1 MFRRKLILA
10 AAGALAAPLA
20 ARAQQ
25 LARPTAKVY
34 RIGVL
39 EVTSMSANR
48 QNYEAFRDG
57 LRDLGYIE
65 EKNIAIDYRSADGRA
80 ERFPE
85 LAAELLKAQVDL
97 VVVRGTPAA
106 LAAKATG
113 LPVVMAAVA
122 DPTGPGLVA
131 SLAKPGGSVTGL
143 ATLVRD
149 LTAHRLAVVKELLP
163 KAVRVGNLL
172 NLSNPVGVAQW
183 KETET
188 VARAREVEPLL
199 LDVREPRNFAEAFEA
214 AVAKKCD
221 ALLVTLDPLI
231 IEHRRA
237 VAEFAARHKLPA
249 IYADTEFVE
258 AGGLMSY
265 GVYYPHLYYRAAG
278 YVDRILKGAKPA
290 ELPVEPPTRFFLF
303 VNARAARG
311 IGLAIPPQLL
321 QRADR
326 VIG

>member
-1 MFRRKLILA
+1 MLRRKLVLA
-10 AAGALAAPLA
+10 AAGALVAPLA

-25 LARPTAKVY
+25 QARSTAKIY

-39 EVTSMSANR
+39 EATSMSANR

-65 EKNIAIDYRSADGRA
+65 EKNIAIEYRSADGRA

-85 LAAELLKAQVDL
+85 LAAELAKAQADVI
-97 VVVRGTPAA
+97 VVRGTPAA

-122 DPTGPGLVA
+122 DPAGPGLVS
-131 SLAKPGGSVTGL
+131 SLAKPGGNVTGL

-149 LTAHRLAVVKELLP
+149 LTAHRLGVLKELLP
-163 KAVRVGNLL
+163 KAARVGNLL
-172 NLSNPVGVAQW
+172 NLSNPAGVAQW

-188 VARAREVEPLL
+188 VARARDIEPLV
-199 LDVREPRNFAEAFEA
+199 LDVREPRNFAEAFDA
-214 AVAKKCD
+214 AVARKCD

-237 VAEFAARHKLPA
+237 VAEFAARAKLPA
-249 IYADTEFVE
+249 IYADAEFVE

-265 GVYYPHLYYRAAG
+265 GVLYPHLYYRAAG

-303 VNARAARG
+303 INARAARG
-311 IGLAIPPQLL
+311 IGLVIPPQLL

-326 VIG
+326 VLG